1 MGATSRAGKLQNSHM
16 TTFPGHVQGPRTV
29 AGERRQT
36 KLQAV
41 RAVPLNLRGDS
52 EADQP
57 SWNDWRWQARHAVT
71 DLQALDKALHL
82 SDSER
87 IGALRAAAAGMPIS
101 ITPYYLSLCDPRDPE
116 CPIRRQC
123 VPRAEEVVVSKGD
136 LRDPLG
142 EEAHQVAPHLIQ
154 RYPDRVLLIATDRC
168 AVYCRFCTRSRLVG
182 DGGGARS
189 PRALEPAFR
198 WIESNPA
205 IRDVIVSGGDPCVM
219 STERLARLLR
229 RLRTIDH
236 VDYVRLATRAPVTLP
251 QRITEELCAAIRQSH
266 ESTWI
271 MTHFNHP
278 KELTEE
284 AATACARLA
293 DSGLPVMNQTVL
305 LRGVNDDAATLEALF
320 RGLVR
325 SRVRPYYLLQM
336 DPVGGTGHLRTPLRR
351 GIELMAALQGRV
363 SGIALPKLIV
373 DTPGG
378 LGKVPI
384 GPNYVVRQEPGITV
398 LETFRGDLVECY
410 DPPEL

>member
-1 MGATSRAGKLQNSHM
+1 MRAL
-16 TTFPGHVQGPRTV
+16 
-29 AGERRQT
+29 
-36 KLQAV
+36 
-41 RAVPLNLRGDS
+41 PLNFRDAGGL
-52 EADQP
+52 ADP
-57 SWNDWRWQARHAVT
+57 DWSDWRWQARHSVT
-71 DLQALDKALHL
+71 DLQGLDIVLNL
-82 SDSER
+82 TDSER
-87 IGALRAAAAGMPIS
+87 SGATRAMAAGLPIS
-101 ITPYYLSLCDPRDPE
+101 ITPYYLALCDPSDPD

-123 VPRAEEVVVSKGD
+123 IPRAEEAIAVQGD
-136 LRDPLG
+136 MRDPLG

-168 AVYCRFCTRSRLVG
+168 GVYCRFCTRSRLVG

-189 PRALEPAFR
+189 MAALEPAFA
-198 WIESNPA
+198 WIEAHPEV
-205 IRDVIVSGGDPCVM
+205 RDVIISGGDPCVM

-229 RLRTIDH
+229 RIREIDH

-251 QRITEELCAAIRQSH
+251 QRITEDLASAIRESH
-266 ESTWI
+266 DSTWI

-284 AATACARLA
+284 ARAACARLVDA
-293 DSGLPVMNQTVL
+293 GLPVMNQTVL
-305 LRGVNDDAATLEALF
+305 LRGVNDDEHTLEALF

-336 DPVGGTGHLRTPLRR
+336 DPVGGTGHLRTPIRR

-384 GPNYVVRQEPGITV
+384 GPNYLLSEQDGVTV
-398 LETFRGDLVECY
+398 FETFRGDRVEYY
-410 DPPEL
+410 DPPVL

>member
-1 MGATSRAGKLQNSHM
+1 MPYDNVSGAC
-16 TTFPGHVQGPRTV
+16 PGPTGVAADGTGSKVQTV
-29 AGERRQT
+29 RS
-36 KLQAV
+36 L
-41 RAVPLNLRGDS
+41 PLNFR
-52 EADQP
+52 EASCFDE
-57 SWNDWRWQARHAVT
+57 SNWGDWRWQAQHSAT
-71 DLQALDKALHL
+71 DLQALDKALTL
-82 SDSER
+82 TDAER
-87 IGALRAAAAGMPIS
+87 IGASRAMAAGLPIS
-101 ITPYYLSLCDPRDPE
+101 ITPYYLALCDPADAD

-123 VPRAEEVVVSKGD
+123 IPRAEEAIGVKGD

-142 EEAHQVAPHLIQ
+142 EEAHEVAPHLIR
-154 RYPDRVLLIATDRC
+154 RYPDRVLLVATDRC
-168 AVYCRFCTRSRLVG
+168 GVYCRFCTRSRLVG

-189 PRALEPAFR
+189 MAALEPAFA
-198 WIESNPA
+198 WIEAHPEVH
-205 IRDVIVSGGDPCVM
+205 DVIVSGGDPCVM

-229 RLRTIDH
+229 RLREIDH

-251 QRITEELCAAIRQSH
+251 QRITEELCNAIRESH
-266 ESTWI
+266 EATWI

-278 KELTEE
+278 KELTDE
-284 AATACARLA
+284 AFMACARLA
-293 DSGLPVMNQTVL
+293 DAGLPVMNQTVL
-305 LRGVNDDAATLEALF
+305 LRGVNDDPSTLEALF

-384 GPNYVVRQEPGITV
+384 GPNYLVSEEDGVTV
-398 LETFRGDLVECY
+398 LETFRGDFVEYY

>member
-1 MGATSRAGKLQNSHM
+1 M
-16 TTFPGHVQGPRTV
+16 
-29 AGERRQT
+29 
-36 KLQAV
+36 
-41 RAVPLNLRGDS
+41 
-52 EADQP
+52 
-57 SWNDWRWQARHAVT
+57 
-71 DLQALDKALHL
+71 
-82 SDSER
+82 
-87 IGALRAAAAGMPIS
+87 AAGLPIS
-101 ITPYYLSLCDPRDPE
+101 ITPYYLALCDPKDPD

-123 VPRAEEVVVSKGD
+123 VPRAEEAIAVTGD

-154 RYPDRVLLIATDRC
+154 RYPDRVLLLATDRC
-168 AVYCRFCTRSRLVG
+168 GVYCRFCTRSRLVG

-189 PRALEPAFR
+189 MTALEPAFA
-198 WIESNPA
+198 WMEAHPEV
-205 IRDVIVSGGDPCVM
+205 RDVIISGGDPCVM
-219 STERLARLLR
+219 STERLSRLL
-229 RLRTIDH
+229 LRIREIDH

-251 QRITEELCAAIRQSH
+251 QRITEELAAAIRESH

-278 KELTEE
+278 KELSEE
-284 AATACARLA
+284 ARAACARLVDA
-293 DSGLPVMNQTVL
+293 GLPVMNQTVL
-305 LRGVNDDAATLEALF
+305 LRGVNDDQNTLEELF

-351 GIELMAALQGRV
+351 GIELMAALQGRM

-384 GPNYVVRQEPGITV
+384 GRNYLRSEQDGVTV
-398 LETFRGDLVECY
+398 LETFRGDLVEYY

>member
-1 MGATSRAGKLQNSHM
+1 MRAL
-16 TTFPGHVQGPRTV
+16 
-29 AGERRQT
+29 
-36 KLQAV
+36 
-41 RAVPLNLRGDS
+41 PLNFRNAEGFFDPDWS
-52 EADQP
+52 
-57 SWNDWRWQARHAVT
+57 DWRWQARNSVT
-71 DLQALDKALHL
+71 NLQGLDKALDL
-82 SDSER
+82 TDAER
-87 IGALRAAAAGMPIS
+87 IGAARAMAAGLPIS
-101 ITPYYLSLCDPRDPE
+101 ITPYYLALCDPKDPD

-123 VPRAEEVVVSKGD
+123 VPRAEEAIAVKGD

-154 RYPDRVLLIATDRC
+154 RYPDRVLLLATDRC
-168 AVYCRFCTRSRLVG
+168 GVYCRFCTRSRLVG

-189 PRALEPAFR
+189 MTALEPAFA
-198 WIESNPA
+198 WIEAHPEV
-205 IRDVIVSGGDPCVM
+205 RDVIISGGDPCVM
-219 STERLARLLR
+219 STERLSRLL
-229 RLRTIDH
+229 LRIREIDH

-251 QRITEELCAAIRQSH
+251 QRITEELAAAIRESH

-278 KELTEE
+278 KELSEE
-284 AATACARLA
+284 ARAACARLVDA
-293 DSGLPVMNQTVL
+293 GLPVMNQTVL
-305 LRGVNDDAATLEALF
+305 LRGVNDDQNTLEELF

-351 GIELMAALQGRV
+351 GIELMAALQGRM

-384 GPNYVVRQEPGITV
+384 GPNYLRSEQDGVTV
-398 LETFRGDLVECY
+398 LETFRGDLVEYY

>member
-1 MGATSRAGKLQNSHM
+1 
-16 TTFPGHVQGPRTV
+16 
-29 AGERRQT
+29 
-36 KLQAV
+36 V
-41 RAVPLNLRGDS
+41 RALPLNFRDDEGFVDP
-52 EADQP
+52 D
-57 SWNDWRWQARHAVT
+57 WTDWRWQARNSVT
-71 DLQALDKALHL
+71 NLQALDKVLEL
-82 SDSER
+82 SDAER
-87 IGALRAAAAGMPIS
+87 IGAARAMAAGLPIS
-101 ITPYYLSLCDPRDPE
+101 ITPYYLALCDPKDPD

-123 VPRAEEVVVSKGD
+123 IPRSEEAIAVKGD

-142 EEAHQVAPHLIQ
+142 EEAHEVAPHLIQ
-154 RYPDRVLLIATDRC
+154 RYPDRVLLVVTDRC
-168 AVYCRFCTRSRLVG
+168 GVYCRFCTRSRLVG

-189 PRALEPAFR
+189 MAALQPALA
-198 WIESNPA
+198 WIEAHPEVH
-205 IRDVIVSGGDPCVM
+205 DVIISGGDPCVM

-229 RLRTIDH
+229 RIRQIDH

-251 QRITEELCAAIRQSH
+251 QRITEELAAAIRESH
-266 ESTWI
+266 ESTWV

-284 AATACARLA
+284 ARAACARLVDA
-293 DSGLPVMNQTVL
+293 GLPVMNQTVL
-305 LRGVNDDAATLEALF
+305 LRGVNDNENSLEELF

-325 SRVRPYYLLQM
+325 TRVRPYYLLQM

-384 GPNYVVRQEPGITV
+384 GPNYLRSEQDGVTV
-398 LETFRGDLVECY
+398 LETFRGDLVEYY

>member
-1 MGATSRAGKLQNSHM
+1 M
-16 TTFPGHVQGPRTV
+16 
-29 AGERRQT
+29 
-36 KLQAV
+36 
-41 RAVPLNLRGDS
+41 
-52 EADQP
+52 
-57 SWNDWRWQARHAVT
+57 
-71 DLQALDKALHL
+71 
-82 SDSER
+82 
-87 IGALRAAAAGMPIS
+87 AAGLPIS
-101 ITPYYLSLCDPRDPE
+101 ITPYYLALCDPIDPG

-123 VPRAEEVVVSKGD
+123 IPRAEEAIAVEGD

-168 AVYCRFCTRSRLVG
+168 GVYCRFCTRSRIVG

-189 PRALEPAFR
+189 MAALEPAFG
-198 WIESNPA
+198 WIEAHPEV
-205 IRDVIVSGGDPCVM
+205 RDVIISGGDPCVM

-229 RLRTIDH
+229 RIREIDH

-251 QRITEELCAAIRQSH
+251 QRITEDLVSAIRESH
-266 ESTWI
+266 DSTWI

-284 AATACARLA
+284 ARAACARLVDA
-293 DSGLPVMNQTVL
+293 GLPVMNQSVL
-305 LRGVNDDAATLEALF
+305 LRGVNDDEHTLEALF

-325 SRVRPYYLLQM
+325 SRIRPYYLLQM
-336 DPVGGTGHLRTPLRR
+336 DPVGGTGHLRTPIRR
-351 GIELMAALQGRV
+351 GIELMAGLQGRV

-384 GPNYVVRQEPGITV
+384 GPNYLLSEQGGVTV
-398 LETFRGDLVECY
+398 LETFRGDRVEYY

>member
-1 MGATSRAGKLQNSHM
+1 MPVASAWTPSKLHAVHALPQNFRDASR
-16 TTFPGHVQGPRTV
+16 F
-29 AGERRQT
+29 
-36 KLQAV
+36 
-41 RAVPLNLRGDS
+41 RAS
-52 EADQP
+52 E
-57 SWNDWRWQARHAVT
+57 WRDWRWQAQHAVT
-71 DLQALDKALHL
+71 DLQGLDKALSL
-82 SDSER
+82 TEAER
-87 IGALRAAAAGMPIS
+87 IGAARAEAAGMPIS
-101 ITPYYLSLCDPRDPE
+101 ITPYYLALCDPLDAS

-123 VPRAEEVVVSKGD
+123 IPRAEEAIAVRGD
-136 LRDPLG
+136 LKDPLG
-142 EEAHQVAPHLIQ
+142 EEDHEVAPHLIQ

-168 AVYCRFCTRSRLVG
+168 GVYCRFCTRSRIVG

-189 PRALEPAFR
+189 IAALEPAFA
-198 WIESNPA
+198 WIEAHPE

-229 RLRTIDH
+229 RIQQIAH
-236 VDYVRLATRAPVTLP
+236 VDVVRLATRAPVTLP
-251 QRITEELCAAIRQSH
+251 QRITEELCAAIRESH
-266 ESTWI
+266 HATWI

-278 KELTEE
+278 KELTDESR
-284 AATACARLA
+284 AACARLI
-293 DSGLPVMNQTVL
+293 DVGLPLMNQTVL
-305 LRGVNDDAATLEALF
+305 LRGVNDDAETLETLF

-351 GIELMAALQGRV
+351 GIALMAALQGQL

-384 GPNYVVRQEPGITV
+384 GPSYLLSEDQGVTV
-398 LETFRGDLVECY
+398 LQTFRGDLVEYY